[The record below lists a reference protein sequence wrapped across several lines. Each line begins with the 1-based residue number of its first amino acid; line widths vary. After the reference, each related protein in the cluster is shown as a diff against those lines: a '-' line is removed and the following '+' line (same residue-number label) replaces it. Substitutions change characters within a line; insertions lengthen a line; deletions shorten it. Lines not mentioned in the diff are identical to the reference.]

1 MSAELAKSYGAVAIG
16 ALCASLLSGAVA
28 IQTILYYKFYPSDFP
43 RVKLL
48 VSLQGL
54 RHMVR
59 VVRFSG
65 LSPSPAYDYRFL
77 DICHTTFIWIS
88 IWDCF
93 ITHFGDFGRTDVIPW
108 SIAVTVVETALLTFL
123 VHCFFAH
130 RIFMLS
136 RRNWLITC
144 PILIAATLRLGSACG
159 ILNHFYSRDVALT
172 WHLSSFNLFV
182 DNYIATG
189 RIRLKTYSGFI
200 EKFGWVFTLGLS
212 MSSVADI
219 LITVSLLA
227 LLHKSRTD
235 AESINAIID
244 SLILYT
250 FETGSLTCAG
260 TIVDMA
266 CWVSM
271 KSNLIFL
278 GIHFVIGKLYAN
290 SLLVTLNM
298 RRGLRRGQTIYFSR
312 NLEDGNGLVLN
323 SRRRSHLSE
332 PEFTKAT
339 ELQINVEQSVHYKTD
354 VDLKMETGHTTG
366 DGSESVAE

>member
-1 MSAELAKSYGAVAIG
+1 MSAEFTKSYGAVVVG

-48 VSLQGL
+48 VF
-54 RHMVR
+54 VIW
-59 VVRFSG
+59 
-65 LSPSPAYDYRFL
+65 FL

-93 ITHFGDFGRTDVIPW
+93 ISHFGDVGRTDVIPW

-144 PILIAATLRLGSACG
+144 PILIAATLRLGSACV
-159 ILNHFYSRDVALT
+159 STAEM
-172 WHLSSFNLFV
+172 
-182 DNYIATG
+182 
-189 RIRLKTYSGFI
+189 IRLKTYSGFI
-200 EKFGWVFTLGLS
+200 EKLGWVFTLGLS

-219 LITVSLLA
+219 LITVSLFA

-298 RRGLRRGQTIYFSR
+298 RHGLRREQTIYFSR

-323 SRRRSHLSE
+323 SRRRSHLSDL
-332 PEFTKAT
+332 EFTKAT
-339 ELQINVEQSVHYKTD
+339 ELQINVEQSVHYRKD
-354 VDLKMETGHTTG
+354 FDLKMETGHTTG
-366 DGSESVAE
+366 DGSEGVAE

>member
-28 IQTILYYKFYPSDFP
+28 IQTILYYKFYPSDFL
-43 RVKLL
+43 RVKFL
-48 VSLQGL
+48 V
-54 RHMVR
+54 
-59 VVRFSG
+59 FIIW
-65 LSPSPAYDYRFL
+65 FL

-93 ITHFGDFGRTDVIPW
+93 ISHFGDFGRTDEYRSDRRGNRSADVLSP
-108 SIAVTVVETALLTFL
+108 LLLCTSYIY
-123 VHCFFAH
+123 A
-130 RIFMLS
+130 

-144 PILIAATLRLGSACG
+144 PILIAATLRLGSACV
-159 ILNHFYSRDVALT
+159 ST
-172 WHLSSFNLFV
+172 SEM
-182 DNYIATG
+182 
-189 RIRLKTYSGFI
+189 IRLKTYSGFI

-219 LITVSLLA
+219 LITVSLFC
-227 LLHKSRTD
+227 LLQSSRTD
-235 AESINAIID
+235 TESINAIID

-250 FETGSLTCAG
+250 FETGALTCAG

-290 SLLVTLNM
+290 SLLVTLNT
-298 RRGLRRGQTIYFSR
+298 RRGLRQGQTIYFSR

-323 SRRRSHLSE
+323 SRRRVSHLSE
-332 PEFTKAT
+332 PDFTKAT
-339 ELQINVEQSVHYKTD
+339 ELQINVEQSVHYRTD
-354 VDLKMETGHTTG
+354 YDLKVEGGHTTD
-366 DGSESVAE
+366 DGTESIAV

>member
-1 MSAELAKSYGAVAIG
+1 MSTELAKSYGAVAIG

-28 IQTILYYKFYPSDFP
+28 IQTILYYKFYPSDFF
-43 RVKLL
+43 RVKFL
-48 VSLQGL
+48 VF
-54 RHMVR
+54 VIW
-59 VVRFSG
+59 
-65 LSPSPAYDYRFL
+65 FL

-93 ITHFGDFGRTDVIPW
+93 ISHFGDIERIDVIPW

-144 PILIAATLRLGSACG
+144 PILIAATLRLGSACV
-159 ILNHFYSRDVALT
+159 ST
-172 WHLSSFNLFV
+172 SEM
-182 DNYIATG
+182 
-189 RIRLKTYSGFI
+189 IRLKTYSGFI
-200 EKFGWVFTLGLS
+200 EKLGWVFTLGLS

-219 LITVSLLA
+219 LITVSLFG
-227 LLHKSRTD
+227 LLQTSRTD

-290 SLLVTLNM
+290 SLLVTLNT

-312 NLEDGNGLVLN
+312 NLEDGNGLVLSPRRMM
-323 SRRRSHLSE
+323 SRLSE
-332 PEFTKAT
+332 AEFAKST
-339 ELQINVEQSVHYKTD
+339 ELQINVEQSIHYTTD
-354 VDLKMETGHTTG
+354 FNLKMEPGHTTG

>member
-1 MSAELAKSYGAVAIG
+1 MSVQLAKTYGAVAIG
-16 ALCASLLSGAVA
+16 ALCASLFSGAVA
-28 IQTILYYKFYPSDFP
+28 IQTILYYKFYPADLFKF
-43 RVKLL
+43 KLL
-48 VSLQGL
+48 V
-54 RHMVR
+54 
-59 VVRFSG
+59 FIIW
-65 LSPSPAYDYRFL
+65 FL

-93 ITHFGDFGRTDVIPW
+93 ISHFGDIERTDVIPW

-136 RRNWLITC
+136 RRNWLLTC
-144 PILIAATLRLGSACG
+144 PILIAASLRLGSACV
-159 ILNHFYSRDVALT
+159 ST
-172 WHLSSFNLFV
+172 SEM
-182 DNYIATG
+182 
-189 RIRLKTYSGFI
+189 IRLKTYSGFI
-200 EKFGWVFTLGLS
+200 EHFGWVFTLGLS

-219 LITVSLLA
+219 LITVSLFW
-227 LLHKSRTD
+227 LLQTSRTD

-290 SLLVTLNM
+290 SLLVTLNT
-298 RRGLRRGQTIYFSR
+298 RRGLRRGQTIHFSQSP
-312 NLEDGNGLVLN
+312 EGGNGLVLD
-323 SRRRSHLSE
+323 SRRKMPRFSE
-332 PEFTKAT
+332 PKFSKAT
-339 ELQINVEQSVHYKTD
+339 ELQINVEQSVHYTTD
-354 VDLKMETGHTTG
+354 FNLKMEPEHTSA
-366 DGSESVAE
+366 DGAESVAE

>member
-28 IQTILYYKFYPSDFP
+28 IQTILYYKFYPSDFL
-43 RVKLL
+43 RVKFL
-48 VSLQGL
+48 VF
-54 RHMVR
+54 VIW
-59 VVRFSG
+59 
-65 LSPSPAYDYRFL
+65 FL

-93 ITHFGDFGRTDVIPW
+93 ISHFGDFGRTDPYSIVCR
-108 SIAVTVVETALLTFL
+108 SIAVTVVEIALLTFL

-144 PILIAATLRLGSACG
+144 PILIAATLRLGSACV
-159 ILNHFYSRDVALT
+159 ST
-172 WHLSSFNLFV
+172 SEM
-182 DNYIATG
+182 
-189 RIRLKTYSGFI
+189 IRLKTYSGFI
-200 EKFGWVFTLGLS
+200 EKLGWVFTLGLS

-219 LITVSLLA
+219 LITGSLFG
-227 LLHKSRTD
+227 LLHASRTD
-235 AESINAIID
+235 AESINDIID

-312 NLEDGNGLVLN
+312 SLEDGNGLVLS
-323 SRRRSHLSE
+323 SRRRVSHLSE
-332 PEFTKAT
+332 PDFTKAT
-339 ELQINVEQSVHYKTD
+339 ELQINVERSVHYRTD
-354 VDLKMETGHTTG
+354 FDLKMESGHTAG
-366 DGSESVAE
+366 DGSENVAE

>member
-28 IQTILYYKFYPSDFP
+28 IQTILYYKFYPSDFF
-43 RVKLL
+43 RVKFL
-48 VSLQGL
+48 VF
-54 RHMVR
+54 VIW
-59 VVRFSG
+59 
-65 LSPSPAYDYRFL
+65 FL

-93 ITHFGDFGRTDVIPW
+93 IIHFGDIGRIDVIPW

-144 PILIAATLRLGSACG
+144 PILIAATLRLGSACV
-159 ILNHFYSRDVALT
+159 ST
-172 WHLSSFNLFV
+172 SEM
-182 DNYIATG
+182 
-189 RIRLKTYSGFI
+189 IRLKTYSGFI

-219 LITVSLLA
+219 LITVSLFG
-227 LLHKSRTD
+227 LLQTSRTD

-266 CWVSM
+266 CHDGSIPNTVGVDEVEP
-271 KSNLIFL
+271 NLPGHTFCYRKTYLFL
-278 GIHFVIGKLYAN
+278 YRVFRITNPSTKVYAN
-290 SLLVTLNM
+290 SLLVTLNT

-312 NLEDGNGLVLN
+312 NIEDGNGLVLSPRRMM
-323 SRRRSHLSE
+323 SRLSE
-332 PEFTKAT
+332 PEFDKAT
-339 ELQINVEQSVHYKTD
+339 ELQINVEQSIHYTTD
-354 VDLKMETGHTTG
+354 FNLKMEPGHTTG